1 MSWQK
6 VPLGELAVT
15 RGGSVNPA
23 KFPDETFELF
33 SIPAYDDGAAEVC
46 PGSAIGS
53 SKKYVE
59 ENDVLISRIVPHIRR
74 SWVVGPSKGYRQIA
88 SGEWIQF
95 RSSDVF
101 PEYLRHFLMADPFHS
116 QFMRTVSGVG
126 GSLLRAR
133 PAEVYK
139 IPVPIPPLKE
149 QKRIAKI
156 LDAADALRAKR
167 RESLAQLDALLQS
180 AFLDLF
186 GDPVS
191 NPKNWQARPLG
202 EMMRIRRGGSP
213 RPIDKYLGGSV
224 NWIKIGDA
232 TRSGDDIYIS
242 SCAEKITEE
251 GLSKTTFLEE
261 GSFVFANSGV
271 SLGFAR
277 ILKVKG
283 AIHDGWLAF
292 DQFSDDLL
300 NKLFFLKALNQ
311 ITLHFRRMAPSG
323 TQPNLNTGIMKSF
336 MMIVPPIELQNQF
349 AKFVEGVERQKALL
363 RNHLEELDL
372 LMGSLQ
378 RETFSMEL

>member
-1 MSWQK
+1 MSWQT
-6 VPLGELAVT
+6 VPLGELAVR

-101 PEYLRHFLMADPFHS
+101 PEYLRHFLMTDPFHS

-139 IPVPIPPLKE
+139 IPVPIPPLEE
-149 QKRIAKI
+149 QKHIARI

-180 AFLDLF
+180 TFLDLF
-186 GDPVS
+186 GDPGS
-191 NPKNWQARPLG
+191 PMGRWQRISLG
-202 EMMRIRRGGSP
+202 EITSIAAPLVDPREKEYSELLHFGPDRIEKDTGRLLPALTAREDGLISKKFLCDEGDVLYSKIRPYLNKVALVENQCLCSADVYPVRANEKYVTKEYLWKLLRSEAFLDYVAGFSRR
-213 RPIDKYLGGSV
+213 
-224 NWIKIGDA
+224 
-232 TRSGDDIYIS
+232 
-242 SCAEKITEE
+242 
-251 GLSKTTFLEE
+251 
-261 GSFVFANSGV
+261 ANIPK
-271 SLGFAR
+271 LNR
-277 ILKVKG
+277 E
-283 AIHDGWLAF
+283 
-292 DQFSDDLL
+292 QFSGYL
-300 NKLFFLKALNQ
+300 
-311 ITLHFRRMAPSG
+311 AP
-323 TQPNLNTGIMKSF
+323 
-336 MMIVPPIELQNQF
+336 VPPLELQNQF
-349 AKFVEGVERQKALL
+349 SSVVESTRGL
-363 RNHLEELDL
+363 RHKLESYLTEADSLFA
-372 LMGSLQ
+372 SLQ
-378 RETFSMEL
+378 QRAFSGEL